1 MGTVLIFFLMMA
13 LHPGV
18 VKRAQREIDAVTDGV
33 RLPTLED
40 RLQLPFIDCIVKE
53 VYRLDNYTFDLCSF
67 R

>member
-1 MGTVLIFFLMMA
+1 MGTVLISFLMMA
-13 LHPGV
+13 LHPEV

-53 VYRLDNYTFDLCSF
+53 VYRLDNCAFDLYVF